1 VGQLYV
7 EEKACVEKRI
17 VMKKS
22 VALKIVIFAISAIF
36 IFLAI
41 VKFKYGTG
49 KEYPDLGANLPTE
62 SFSLEKLIQMD
73 YPPGNLAVANNGDVY
88 FNYHPVAKAE
98 RFSPSTV
105 FKWSNGKVEPFP
117 SLEAQKDFQ
126 GTFGMTIDK
135 QNRIWFIEP
144 ASLDFKHT
152 RVSAFDLNTK
162 KRVEFFEFPEGQA
175 SYAEDIR
182 ITADGKHIILPNP
195 GLFSFT
201 TPSIVVYSVLNH
213 TFHSIKSDHPCLSPE
228 DWIIQTPYGP
238 DRLVWG
244 LLNFAVGIDGIEIS
258 EDQKWLYMA
267 SMTHSR
273 LCRAPMSVVLNSAT
287 ITEAFNQSIEDI
299 GKKPQSDGIAIDR
312 DGRVIITDVEHGA
325 IMAFN
330 PTTNQLSK
338 LGGSKD
344 IVWPDGV
351 VVGGDGDVYFTD
363 SSIPSYIDQLV
374 RPPNKSKLLEHRP
387 YFIYRLKKL
396 RD

>member
-1 VGQLYV
+1 
-7 EEKACVEKRI
+7 
-17 VMKKS
+17 MKKS
-22 VALKIVIFAISAIF
+22 IALKILTFVCLAFLIFMGF
-36 IFLAI
+36 I
-41 VKFKYGTG
+41 KFKYGTG
-49 KEYPDLGANLPTE
+49 KEYPDLGASLSTE
-62 SFSLEKLIQMD
+62 SFVLEKLIQLD

-88 FNYHPVAKAE
+88 FNYHPLAKAE
-98 RFSPSTV
+98 RFSPATV

-117 SLEAQKDFQ
+117 SLEGQKNFQ

-144 ASLDFKHT
+144 ASLDFEHT

-182 ITADGKHIILPNP
+182 VTADGKYLIMPNP

-201 TPSIVVYSVLNH
+201 TPSVVVYSVLNH
-213 TFHSIKSDHPCLSPE
+213 NFYSIKSDHPCLSPE

-244 LLNFAVGIDGIEIS
+244 LINFAVGIDGIEIS
-258 EDQKWLYMA
+258 EDQKWLYIA

-273 LCRAPMSVVLNSAT
+273 LCRAPMSVVLNSST
-287 ITEAFNQSIEDI
+287 SSEAFNRSVEDI
-299 GKKPQSDGIAIDR
+299 GQKPMSDGIAIDR
-312 DGRVIITDVEHGA
+312 EGRVIITDVEHGG

-330 PTTNQLSK
+330 PTTKQLSL
-338 LGGSKD
+338 LGRSKD

-351 VVGGDGDVYFTD
+351 VIGGDGDVYFTD

-374 RPPNKSKLLEHRP
+374 RPPSKSKLLEHRP
-387 YFIYRLKKL
+387 YFIYRLKKSKHTASGT
-396 RD
+396 